1 MADAR
6 FREALGEASGTGT
19 VQLTHYQPN
28 ELHYTVES
36 AKGGVV
42 AFSEIY
48 YPGWTATVDGKDVPV
63 GRVNYVL
70 RALRVEP
77 GRHEVVFEFRPSS
90 VTATSAVAYGSI
102 FLIFVGFAF
111 GLYRR
116 FRPSKA

>member
-1 MADAR
+1 M
-6 FREALGEASGTGT
+6 
-19 VQLTHYQPN
+19 
-28 ELHYTVES
+28 ES

-77 GRHEVVFEFRPSS
+77 GKHEVVLEFRPSS

-102 FLIFVGFAF
+102 FLIFAGFAF

-116 FRPSKA
+116 LRPSKA